1 MTDLPSSSVSDDRS
15 DGLAEPNLPSA
26 SVLAQHLAET
36 LVDQA
41 ETPWRT
47 LLSHLE
53 LHVMRSI
60 FRMNILPHRR
70 QKKLS
75 RQIAKR
81 TPERFLS
88 VARHAE
94 SQRSGAYANLS
105 SLSEYRAYNPELD
118 VPDPDVRAIAF
129 YLPQF
134 HPFPENDQWWGKGF
148 TEWTNVGKAKPLFQG
163 HYQPHCPIHLGYYDL
178 RIPDVMVEQARIAR
192 QHGIGGF
199 AYHFYWFSGRTLM
212 ERPLRAMLANQEV
225 DIPFFLSWANEN
237 WTRRWDGKDSE
248 VLIKQTHSDE
258 DSQAMMR
265 HICQY
270 MRDPRYIR
278 VNGRPVLSI
287 YRPRQI
293 PRLSATLQILRDEAR
308 KQGVGDLYLIGIQ
321 RDMTEDHRKDGF
333 DVNLEFAPH
342 GIDQTDLSAIY
353 PLQNRSFTGRLHDYD
368 TAVSVALAQDDSG
381 LQRHRCATLSW
392 DNTARS
398 PDRAMIYVG
407 FSVDSYKRWLT
418 ELCARARA
426 ETWRHPDERFV
437 FINAWNEWAEGT
449 HLEPD
454 QRYGFAYLEATR
466 QAVLGK

>member
-1 MTDLPSSSVSDDRS
+1 MSEMPSSLGSETRT
-15 DGLAEPNLPSA
+15 GNLAEPNAPSA
-26 SVLAQHLAET
+26 TVLAQHLAEQ
-36 LVDQA
+36 LVEQA
-41 ETPWRT
+41 KTPWRT

-53 LHVMRSI
+53 LSLMRSI
-60 FRMNILPHRR
+60 FGMNILPTRR
-70 QKKLS
+70 QEKLR

-94 SQRSGAYANLS
+94 GQLDDGRPNESRDPGYLAYDPNL
-105 SLSEYRAYNPELD
+105 D
-118 VPDPDVRAIAF
+118 TPDPDVRAIAF

-134 HPFPENDQWWGKGF
+134 HPFAENDQWWGKGF
-148 TEWTNVGKAKPLFQG
+148 TEWTNVGKAKPLFDG

-192 QHGIGGF
+192 QYGVGGF

-212 ERPLRAMLANQEV
+212 EHPLRSMLGNQDV

-237 WTRRWDGKDSE
+237 WTRRWDGKDNE

-258 DSQAMMR
+258 DSRAMMR
-265 HICQY
+265 HICEY

-293 PRLSATLQILRDEAR
+293 PRLSATVQILRDEAR
-308 KQGVGDLYLIGIQ
+308 KQGLGDLYLIGIQ
-321 RDMTEDHRKDGF
+321 RDLTEDHRKDGF
-333 DVNLEFAPH
+333 DANLEFTPH
-342 GIDQTDLSAIY
+342 GIEQTDLSAIY
-353 PLQNRSFTGRLHDYD
+353 PLKNRSFAGRLHDYD
-368 TAVSVALAQDDSG
+368 TAVSSALAQDDTG
-381 LQRHRCATLSW
+381 LQRHRCATLGW

-407 FSVDSYKRWLT
+407 FSIDSYKQWLT
-418 ELCARARA
+418 ELCARART